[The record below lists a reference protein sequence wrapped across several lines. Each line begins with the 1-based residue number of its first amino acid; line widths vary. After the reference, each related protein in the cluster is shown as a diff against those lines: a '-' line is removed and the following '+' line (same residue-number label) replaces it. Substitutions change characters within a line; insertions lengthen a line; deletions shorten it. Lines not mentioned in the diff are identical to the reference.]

1 MDGPLV
7 TRDLYRDVPPNF
19 QFKPNLT
26 MMVESNP
33 VTPNREFGIFLGD
46 TFAVT

>member
-1 MDGPLV
+1 
-7 TRDLYRDVPPNF
+7 
-19 QFKPNLT
+19 

-46 TFAVT
+46 TFAVTERDPRCLSGYPQKIVVV